1 MDIWGNIT
9 PENKKGIEELLI
21 NYTPTKIPKPVRCIK
36 EWGKEYYIKNKSKIQ
51 IYQQEYYQKNII
63 KKRLY
68 NKYIYQQNKVKN
80 SMIKL

>member
-21 NYTPTKIPKPVRCIK
+21 KSTPTKIPKPVRCIK
-36 EWGKEYYIKNKSKIQ
+36 EWGKEYYIKNKTMIQ
-51 IYQQEYYQKNII
+51 IYQREYYKRNIL

-68 NKYIYQQNKVKN
+68 NKYIYQKTKKQKT
-80 SMIKL
+80 ITFQ